1 MGVESVDILIQRAQV
16 LRNRNVNQAMSL
28 LDDALSIAQ
37 QNDYKQG
44 MAQIIRDKA
53 SCYLIQKNFKRAITS
68 FNEAIQFFQVLG
80 DKNGQLDC
88 LNEISSIYYKLGDSP
103 SALNFILQILKIN

>member
-37 QNDYKQG
+37 QANYKKG
-44 MAQIIRDKA
+44 MALIIRDKA
-53 SCYLIQKNFKRAITS
+53 ACYQIQKHYKRAITS
-68 FNEAIQFFQVLG
+68 FNEAIQFFKDLN
-80 DKNGQLDC
+80 DRHSQLHC
-88 LNEISSIYYKLGDSP
+88 LSEISSIYFSWAIVRARC
-103 SALNFILQILKIN
+103 SISSRASR

>member
-1 MGVESVDILIQRAQV
+1 MGFESVDILIQRSQV

-37 QNDYKQG
+37 QAGYKSG

-53 SCYLIQKNFKRAITS
+53 SCFL
-68 FNEAIQFFQVLG
+68 
-80 DKNGQLDC
+80 
-88 LNEISSIYYKLGDSP
+88 
-103 SALNFILQILKIN
+103 ILKEY